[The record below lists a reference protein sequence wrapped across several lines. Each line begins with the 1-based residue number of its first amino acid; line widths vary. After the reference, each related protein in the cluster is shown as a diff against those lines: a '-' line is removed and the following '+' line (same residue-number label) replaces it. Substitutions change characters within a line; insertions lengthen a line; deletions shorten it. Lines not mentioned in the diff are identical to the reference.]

1 MRCDDQ
7 ICLMDTVIDISMY
20 RTQLE
25 HDALRVALVTGGT
38 DGIGRAVALEL
49 ARRGDRVLF
58 VGRDTKRGEEVERQ
72 LIELHPEADHK
83 FLRADL
89 SLLSETARLAKMV
102 FQVTHRLD
110 AMVCCA
116 GILSAIP
123 QQTSEG
129 LERNFVLNYLSRYL
143 LAQKVAPL
151 IAKAPSGRM
160 VFVAN
165 AGKYGDTLDFN
176 DLQLQH
182 GKPGLYVA
190 GRTQFA
196 NDLMVIELAERLT
209 RTSIEVSCV
218 FPGVTDTNVFRNSR
232 GLPWLVRVIAPRL
245 QRWLALRTEVAAM
258 TPAYLARDPRARGTS
273 GRFFGP
279 RMKPRAVP
287 ARVLNRE
294 RRRMLWNASE
304 TLVRDYLH
312 AKI

>member
-1 MRCDDQ
+1 M
-7 ICLMDTVIDISMY
+7 MDSLIDVSRHCSSLY
-20 RTQLE
+20 RAQFE
-25 HDALRVALVTGGT
+25 HDQLRVVLVTGGT

-58 VGRDTKRGEEVERQ
+58 VGRDLERGEQVERMLLQ
-72 LIELHPEADHK
+72 LNPAADHR
-83 FLRADL
+83 FLCADL

-102 FQVTHRLD
+102 FQLTHRLD

-116 GILSAIP
+116 GILSTIP

-143 LAQKVAPL
+143 LARKMAPL
-151 IAKAPSGRM
+151 IAKAQSGRM

-165 AGKYGDTLDFN
+165 AGKYQDTLDFN
-176 DLQLQH
+176 DLQLCD

-196 NDLMVIELAERLT
+196 NDLMVVELAERLKQ
-209 RTSIEVSCV
+209 TSIEVSCV

-232 GLPWLVRVIAPRL
+232 GLPPLVRALAPRL
-245 QRWLALRTEVAAM
+245 QRWLALRPEAAAI

-273 GRFFGP
+273 GCFFGP
-279 RMKPRAVP
+279 KMKPRVVP
-287 ARVLNRE
+287 PRALNRE

-304 TLVRDYLH
+304 LLVSDYLH
-312 AKI
+312 TNP